1 MGLKLCLL
9 YYYYRSVKVLGI
21 GILEAKHQVRNHPYV
36 TSDFMVDKYVEL
48 NLIISDAVMA
58 YGQ

>member
-1 MGLKLCLL
+1 M
-9 YYYYRSVKVLGI
+9 KVLGI
-21 GILEAKHQVRNHPYV
+21 GILEEKHQVLKESSLLTYYV